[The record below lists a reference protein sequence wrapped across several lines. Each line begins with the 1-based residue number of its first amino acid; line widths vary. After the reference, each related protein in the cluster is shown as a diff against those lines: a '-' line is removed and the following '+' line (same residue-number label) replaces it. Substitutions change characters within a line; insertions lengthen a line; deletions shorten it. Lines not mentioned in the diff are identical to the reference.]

1 MSALKMGASVLP
13 SPRIDATPVADT
25 WESRT
30 ARCVTRWGR
39 SGAVI
44 SLDGEID
51 ASNAA
56 SLGDYVQQCEAY
68 CEWLVL
74 DLSDLEFIGTAGF
87 SVLTTITSRCAGAQI
102 YCSTVP
108 GPAVTRLLR
117 VCDPTNS
124 LPTSASVSD
133 ALSGV
138 QGLRQVR

>member
-1 MSALKMGASVLP
+1 MSALKLGASVLP
-13 SPRIDATPVADT
+13 SRRIDTAPVADT
-25 WESRT
+25 WESHT

-39 SGAVI
+39 AGAVI
-44 SLDGEID
+44 SLDGELD
-51 ASNAA
+51 ASNADA
-56 SLGDYVQQCEAY
+56 LGDYVQQCAAY

-74 DLSDLEFIGTAGF
+74 DLSDLEFIGTTGF
-87 SVLTTITSRCAGAQI
+87 SVLTTITSRCADARI

-117 VCDPTNS
+117 ICDPTNA

-138 QGLRQVR
+138 QGLRQAR